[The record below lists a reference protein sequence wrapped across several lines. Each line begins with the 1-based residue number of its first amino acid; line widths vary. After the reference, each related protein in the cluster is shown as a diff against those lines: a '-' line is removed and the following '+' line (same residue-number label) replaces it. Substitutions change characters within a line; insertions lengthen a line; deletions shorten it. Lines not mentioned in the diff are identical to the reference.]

1 MSIICQKKWMHPELN
16 PSEIYPDPPGLVKRS
31 AILHSLT
38 DIALAGDMPASRL
51 FSNLTI
57 SLERD
62 IRGEIE
68 REKRSMWEN
77 E

>member
-1 MSIICQKKWMHPELN
+1 MSKKCMHPELN
-16 PSEIYPDPPGLVKRS
+16 PSEIYPDPPRLVKRS

-51 FSNLTI
+51 FSNLTT